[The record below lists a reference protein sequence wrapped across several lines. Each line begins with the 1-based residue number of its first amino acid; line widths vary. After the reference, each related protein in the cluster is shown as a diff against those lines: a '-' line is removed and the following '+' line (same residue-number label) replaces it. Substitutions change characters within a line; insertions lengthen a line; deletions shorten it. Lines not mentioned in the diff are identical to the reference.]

1 MIINDKT
8 SDDDDEQL
16 GGDMKISRRVARN
29 QLAIVANFAPDVS
42 AVEGVVMMMIGM
54 SNCQIVNDN
63 FENHVDYV
71 EDDYDADDNNVNEF
85 VGTMLLTNI

>member
-1 MIINDKT
+1 MMTINDKT

-71 EDDYDADDNNVNEF
+71 EDDYVNEF
-85 VGTMLLTNI
+85 VGTMLLKKI

>member
-1 MIINDKT
+1 MTKPMMTIDDKT

-16 GGDMKISRRVARN
+16 GGDMKISRRVART

-54 SNCQIVNDN
+54 SKK
-63 FENHVDYV
+63 
-71 EDDYDADDNNVNEF
+71 
-85 VGTMLLTNI
+85 L